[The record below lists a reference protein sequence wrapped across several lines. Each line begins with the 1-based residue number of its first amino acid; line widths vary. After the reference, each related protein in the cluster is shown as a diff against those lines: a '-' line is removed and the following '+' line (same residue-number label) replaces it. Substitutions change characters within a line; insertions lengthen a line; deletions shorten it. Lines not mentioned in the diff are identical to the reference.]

1 MTRPNREKLFTR
13 IRALFSKTVEAGATE
28 AEAMAAAEKARA
40 LLEKYQLDLGA
51 EELRQEGFVRKA
63 VKLDA
68 LGSYFGRLISSA
80 LQEFCDVKIWYNV
93 PNTAK
98 ARIALRYETPATEIE
113 IFGLASDVELAE
125 YLLGS
130 LAGFALAGAN
140 VHVAAERK
148 MAFALATSLG
158 AAQIKEL
165 HRSYLFGCA
174 NPYGAIIKLDKPKL
188 VLDEMERRGIRLG
201 EGSSPIDPQ
210 DAEAFAAGS
219 AHGAKA
225 SFGRPVAGGRIAGLI
240 GRAQG
245 NEAKR

>member
-174 NPYGAIIKLDKPKL
+174 N
-188 VLDEMERRGIRLG
+188 
-201 EGSSPIDPQ
+201 
-210 DAEAFAAGS
+210 
-219 AHGAKA
+219 
-225 SFGRPVAGGRIAGLI
+225 RI
-240 GRAQG
+240 
-245 NEAKR
+245 